1 MIYLKLR
8 LGFLPFSC
16 GYCQNAHIL
25 KEEVSIMLENPE
37 TTLCRKC
44 LLYVRATRLGEA
56 GRRIASTLP
65 MP

>member
-8 LGFLPFSC
+8 LDFLPFSC

-37 TTLCRKC
+37 TTCVENAYSMC
-44 LLYVRATRLGEA
+44 GLLG
-56 GRRIASTLP
+56 
-65 MP
+65 